1 MSLEKQMKSG
11 LVYCEYGH
19 SSAQDRAYEQVIEF
33 QRNHC
38 KELTFDFNHTRPGD
52 TRTKRRIL
60 EELLGSVGE
69 EVWMESPVNFAYG
82 CNTYIGHHFYA
93 NFNMSIVDD
102 GGVHIGNY
110 VMFGPNVTVTVT
122 GHPVWGEYRRKCA
135 QFSLPVVIEDDVWI
149 GANTV
154 VLPGVTIGKGTVI
167 GAGSVVTH
175 DIPAGVVAFGAPCR
189 VIREISG
196 RDRLYYRK
204 DLELNPDWDR

>member
-19 SSAQDRAYEQVIEF
+19 SGAEDRAYEQMIEF

-38 KELTFDFNHTRPGD
+38 KELMFDFNHTRPGD
-52 TRTKRRIL
+52 VKTKRRIL

-93 NFNMSIVDD
+93 NFNLSIVDD
-102 GGVHIGNY
+102 GEVHIGNY

-122 GHPVWGEYRRKCA
+122 GHPVWSEYRRKCA

-189 VIREISG
+189 VIREISD
-196 RDRLYYRK
+196 RDRAYYRK
-204 DLELNPDWDR
+204 DLKLNPDWSR

>member
-1 MSLEKQMKSG
+1 
-11 LVYCEYGH
+11 
-19 SSAQDRAYEQVIEF
+19 
-33 QRNHC
+33 
-38 KELTFDFNHTRPGD
+38 
-52 TRTKRRIL
+52 
-60 EELLGSVGE
+60 
-69 EVWMESPVNFAYG
+69 
-82 CNTYIGHHFYA
+82 
-93 NFNMSIVDD
+93 
-102 GGVHIGNY
+102 
-110 VMFGPNVTVTVT
+110 MFGPNVTVTVT